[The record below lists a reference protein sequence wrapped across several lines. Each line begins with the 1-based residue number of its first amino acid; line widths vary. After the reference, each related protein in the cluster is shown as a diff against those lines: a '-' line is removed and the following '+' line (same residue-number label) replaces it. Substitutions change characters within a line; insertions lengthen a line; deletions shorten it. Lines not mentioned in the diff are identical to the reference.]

1 MGTHAGDHA
10 VSDDPHAS
18 GRLLRRG
25 PARAA
30 RALVLVHGRGAGAED
45 ILGLGAALAPADT
58 AFFAPEA
65 AGRSW
70 WPTSFLAPMA
80 QLDPWLDSGLAAVA
94 RAVEAANAEGFE
106 DGRLLLLGFSQGACL
121 ALEYA
126 ARAARPIKGV
136 CALSGALVGTADADG
151 APASD
156 LYGHRPKQFAYADR
170 LDGLPVYIG
179 CHAQDPHI
187 PLRRVRES
195 ETALV
200 RQGAVCTV
208 SIHPGAGHGVTQADA
223 AAVRAML
230 AGGSR

>member
-1 MGTHAGDHA
+1 MT
-10 VSDDPHAS
+10 DDPHAR

-30 RALVLVHGRGAGAED
+30 QALVLVHGRGAGAED
-45 ILGLGAALAPADT
+45 ILRLGAALAPADT

-80 QLDPWLDSGLAAVA
+80 QLDPWLGSGLAAMA
-94 RAVEAANAEGFE
+94 RAVDAANAEGFE
-106 DGRLLLLGFSQGACL
+106 DSRIVLLGFSQGACL
-121 ALEYA
+121 ALDYA
-126 ARAARPIKGV
+126 ARAARPFKGV
-136 CALSGALVGTADADG
+136 CALSGALVGTEDADG
-151 APASD
+151 APAAD
-156 LYGHRPKQFAYADR
+156 LYGHRPKHLDYPAG

-195 ETALV
+195 EAVLKKL
-200 RQGAVCTV
+200 GAACSVTV
-208 SIHPGAGHGVTQADA
+208 HPGPGHGIVQSDVTA
-223 AAVRAML
+223 ARTML
-230 AGGSR
+230 AMGKA

>member
-1 MGTHAGDHA
+1 MT
-10 VSDDPHAS
+10 DDPHAN
-18 GRLLRRG
+18 GPLLRRG

-80 QLDPWLDSGLAAVA
+80 QLDPWLGSGLAAVA
-94 RAVEAANAEGFE
+94 RAVDAANAEGFE
-106 DGRLLLLGFSQGACL
+106 DSRIVLLGFSQGACL

-126 ARAARPIKGV
+126 ARAARPFMGV
-136 CALSGALVGTADADG
+136 CALSGGLVGTADADG
-151 APASD
+151 APADD
-156 LYGHRPKQFAYADR
+156 LHGHRPKRLAYPAR
-170 LDGLPVYIG
+170 LDGLPVYMG

-195 ETALV
+195 EAALGDL
-200 RQGAVCTV
+200 GAVCTV
-208 SIHPGAGHGVTQADA
+208 SIHPGAGHGVTQVDA
-223 AAVRAML
+223 RAVRAML
-230 AGGSR
+230 ANVVS